1 MAETAFLVNEIRHL
15 VALASWLLVSTT
27 ASGDVIT
34 YIRFE
39 ENGGGIAADETGLF
53 DGELINFLDTSP
65 GAGDGFGPGWSTSV
79 ASPVVPLTGESNTSS
94 IRMVGGSS
102 YIDLSNANTMTLGS
116 EFTIE
121 FYMNPSTD
129 LIIAPVFGLSSGS
142 DLSFLMADTGSL
154 VMRGEFQG
162 QIDGPFSASLVTAGT
177 WQHFALVMETNEY
190 TVYIDGQVQYNGGY
204 PGGATGPYEFTGNV
218 ALGTRTIGGPT
229 GTWDGYIDEFRIS
242 DEALTPDQFLIVPEP
257 GTLFLCFIGLSAFLF
272 LWLKRRTM

>member
-1 MAETAFLVNEIRHL
+1 MRAILVVVL
-15 VALASWLLVSTT
+15 ALAFKGECR
-27 ASGDVIT
+27 GDVIT

-39 ENGGGIAADETGLF
+39 DNGGGIASDDTGLF

-79 ASPVVPLTGESNTSS
+79 ASPTIPLTGEPNTGSM
-94 IRMVGGSS
+94 RMLGGPE
-102 YIDLSNANTMTLGS
+102 YIDLSNANTLSLGS

-129 LIIAPVFGLSSGS
+129 LIIAPMFGLSSGS
-142 DLSFLMADTGSL
+142 ELSFLMADTGSL

-162 QIDGPFSASLVTAGT
+162 QIDGPFAASLVTAGT
-177 WQHFALVMETNEY
+177 WQHFALVMEPTEY
-190 TVYIDGQVQYNGGY
+190 TVYIDGQVQYSGGY

-229 GTWDGYIDEFRIS
+229 GTWDGYIDEFRVS
-242 DEALTPDQFLIVPEP
+242 DTALTPDQFLIVPEP
-257 GTLFLCFIGLSAFLF
+257 ST
-272 LWLKRRTM
+272 LWLIGMAGLGLAASARRRQVFRAYR